1 MCIQPWQR
9 CIASLAWPLLFACAG
24 PDARTPPPA
33 EPYQRVLL
41 YTAREWPG
49 AAEVSDRV
57 ARLAQVPVRDAMQLA
72 PHRYRLSL
80 LCADADACRAAMA
93 RIAAD
98 RTFALGVDAEGRVQ
112 IPAKPSR
119 EAAR

>member
-1 MCIQPWQR
+1 MCIGPWHR
-9 CIASLAWPLLFACAG
+9 SVYLVALALFGCA
-24 PDARTPPPA
+24 AKSPA
-33 EPYQRVLL
+33 PTEPYQRVVL
-41 YTAREWPG
+41 YTAGEWPQ
-49 AAEVSDRV
+49 AEVSDRV
-57 ARLAQVPVRDAMQLA
+57 ARLAGVPVRDTVQLA
-72 PHRYRLSL
+72 PHRWRLSL
-80 LCADADACRAAMA
+80 LCADTDACRAAMA